1 MAENKT
7 VNINEEL
14 LDAFTDWYNNVAL
27 KVTPPMN
34 YTFSRPFI
42 GGMCDISDTEK
53 RTIKKNTIMIVGQE
67 ARNLT
72 DYGKTLKEYQ
82 EWSISFLSSQ
92 LEKIEHSGNKEY
104 KKLNSP
110 FWKFIRQIKSYFSD
124 YNIYWTNIDKLHLIS
139 KGKTKRLKEKCE
151 KVLNEKYLN
160 DKSIFEMEIEIIKP
174 AVIIFL
180 TGPHYYKTMGYA
192 LGTSFDDKP
201 MLTKN
206 QSKPIVNIT
215 DKLREYSYVESAF
228 WTYHPKFLNMKK
240 EIDNVIDHIKINID
254 TKK

>member
-7 VNINEEL
+7 VKDINKEL
-14 LDAFTDWYNNVAL
+14 LNAFTDWYNDVVL
-27 KVTPPMN
+27 QVSSPMN

-42 GGMCDISDTEK
+42 GGVCDNFGAEK
-53 RTIKKNTIMIVGQE
+53 KTIMIVGQE

-82 EWSISFLSSQ
+82 MWSISFLSSQ
-92 LEKIEHSGNKEY
+92 LEKIEHLENKEY
-104 KKLNSP
+104 KKLSSP
-110 FWKFIRQIKSYFSD
+110 FWKFIRKIKRYFFD

-139 KGKTKRLKEKCE
+139 KGKTKRLKEECE

-180 TGPHYYKTMGYA
+180 TGPKYHQTMEYA

-215 DKLREYSYVESAF
+215 DKFKKYSYVKSAF
-228 WTYHPKFLNMKK
+228 WTYHPKFLSMRKG
-240 EIDNVIDHIKINID
+240 IDNVIDYIKTNID
-254 TKK
+254 TKRAML

>member
-7 VNINEEL
+7 VNINKEL
-14 LDAFTDWYNNVAL
+14 LNAFTDWYNKVAL
-27 KVTPPMN
+27 NATPPMN

-42 GGMCDISDTEK
+42 GGVCDNFGAEK
-53 RTIKKNTIMIVGQE
+53 KTIMIVGQE

-72 DYGKTLKEYQ
+72 DYGKSLKEYQ
-82 EWSISFLSSQ
+82 MWSISFLSSQ
-92 LEKIEHSGNKEY
+92 LENKES
-104 KKLNSP
+104 KKLSSP
-110 FWKFIRQIKSYFSD
+110 FWEFIRKIKRYFSD

-139 KGKTKRLKEKCE
+139 KGKTERLEKECE

-160 DKSIFEMEIEIIKP
+160 DKSIFEREIEIIKP

-180 TGPHYYKTMGYA
+180 TGPDYYQTMECA

-201 MLTKN
+201 MRTKN

-215 DKLREYSYVESAF
+215 DKLKKYSYVESAF
-228 WTYHPKFLNMKK
+228 WTYHPKFLNMKN
-240 EIDNVIDHIKINID
+240 EMDNVIDHIKINID

>member
-1 MAENKT
+1 MEENKT
-7 VNINEEL
+7 VKEINEEL
-14 LDAFTDWYNNVAL
+14 LDVFTDWYNKVAL
-27 KVTPPMN
+27 NATPPMN

-42 GGMCDISDTEK
+42 GGVCDNFGAG
-53 RTIKKNTIMIVGQE
+53 KKNIMIVGQE
-67 ARNLT
+67 ARDLK
-72 DYGKTLKEYQ
+72 DYGKSLKEYQ
-82 EWSISFLSSQ
+82 MWSISFLSCQ
-92 LEKIEHSGNKEY
+92 LEKREHLENKEC
-104 KKLNSP
+104 KKLSSP
-110 FWKFIRQIKSYFSD
+110 FWEFIRKIKCYFFD

-139 KGKTKRLKEKCE
+139 KGKTERLEKECE
-151 KVLNEKYLN
+151 KVLNNKYSN

-180 TGPHYYKTMGYA
+180 TGPDYYKTMGYA

-206 QSKPIVNIT
+206 QPIVNIT
-215 DKLREYSYVESAF
+215 DKLRKYSYVESAF
-228 WTYHPKFLNMKK
+228 WTYHPNFLKWKK

>member
-1 MAENKT
+1 MAELKT
-7 VNINEEL
+7 VKEINEEL

-42 GGMCDISDTEK
+42 GGVCDNSGAG
-53 RTIKKNTIMIVGQE
+53 KKNIMIVGQE
-67 ARNLT
+67 ARDLK
-72 DYGKTLKEYQ
+72 DYGKSLKEYQ
-82 EWSISFLSSQ
+82 MWSISFLSSQ
-92 LEKIEHSGNKEY
+92 LEKREHLENKEC
-104 KKLNSP
+104 KKLSSP
-110 FWKFIRQIKSYFSD
+110 FWEFIRKIKCYFFD

-139 KGKTKRLKEKCE
+139 KGKTERLEEECE
-151 KVLNEKYLN
+151 KVLNNKYSN

-180 TGPHYYKTMGYA
+180 TGPKYYQTMEYA

-215 DKLREYSYVESAF
+215 DKLKKYSYVESAF
-228 WTYHPKFLNMKK
+228 WTYHPNYLNMKK

>member
-7 VNINEEL
+7 VKEINEEL
-14 LDAFTDWYNNVAL
+14 LDAFTDWYNKVAL

-42 GGMCDISDTEK
+42 GGVCDNSGAG
-53 RTIKKNTIMIVGQE
+53 KKNIMIVGQE
-67 ARNLT
+67 ARDLK
-72 DYGKTLKEYQ
+72 DYGKSLKEYQ
-82 EWSISFLSSQ
+82 MWSISFLSSQ
-92 LEKIEHSGNKEY
+92 LEKREHLENKEC
-104 KKLNSP
+104 KKLSSP
-110 FWKFIRQIKSYFSD
+110 FWEFIRKIKCYFFD
-124 YNIYWTNIDKLHLIS
+124 YWTNIDKLHLIS
-139 KGKTKRLKEKCE
+139 KGKTERLEEECE
-151 KVLNEKYLN
+151 KVLNNKYSN

-180 TGPHYYKTMGYA
+180 TGPDYYKTMGYA

-228 WTYHPKFLNMKK
+228 WTYHPNYLNMNNK
-240 EIDNVIDHIKINID
+240 IHNVIDHIKINID
-254 TKK
+254 TKE